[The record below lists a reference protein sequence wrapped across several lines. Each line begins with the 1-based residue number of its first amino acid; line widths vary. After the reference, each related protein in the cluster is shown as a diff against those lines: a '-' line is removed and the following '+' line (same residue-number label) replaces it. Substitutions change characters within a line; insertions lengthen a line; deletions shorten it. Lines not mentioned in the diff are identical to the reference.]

1 MPEWPGRSARDQEIR
16 RYVDEHVDRTP
27 GPDLI
32 TPPALL
38 LLGPH
43 GSGKSSLLGYLEHWA
58 QRLPLASVDLAA
70 ATSEGQ
76 SKSFFDALTEVVFR
90 LQEVKDDYPPL
101 VFPSFSV
108 LLMAVV
114 TGVSTQSR
122 ERAVQEMRAAFQPDG
137 QNGQDGQQ
145 EYAYEKLQ
153 PLIQGVATAVGGVPA
168 WVTQVIPVIRGGQR
182 IRAAVEI
189 RRRVSHAARDAGH
202 HHAPMDFLVRVNRL
216 FNGPSVQR
224 DEAEA
229 LLMRAFLADLRAVYT
244 GRRGRRR
251 RNANCLLLLDNA
263 DHEAGNRLLR
273 LLLESRTARE
283 HADPLLV
290 VAAAR
295 TRPETL
301 ARREEGTLSAVLDY
315 RTGSWPDET
324 AFAPVRVR
332 GLFVGWLRDLNREE
346 VLHHAAEVLKA
357 LPEQAA
363 QPEARDP
370 AEWLGWVVYGATRGQ
385 PAATGLVLRALGRF
399 PADTDWETRVRQC
412 LALPRAVPGL
422 DPEQTAADQVL
433 DRLLPHLETALWR
446 ALPSTAAALTPDQ
459 AEAAPGLLPSLS
471 ARNWYEAVAGDV
483 AQPVVRFL
491 LLRLLDAA
499 PGDRGADPWE
509 NACRILR
516 AAAGDERTQA
526 YYDLAR
532 EDVAGAVEYLRR
544 RFGEVPA
551 AEWCADLSWL
561 QRAPARWWGGL
572 PEPARAR
579 YERLVGGAVGDEAR
593 QVITRLLV
601 AGWITAHPRTDP
613 CAELYEDPFGD
624 PYAELY
630 GDIAE
635 DFRALR
641 RLARDANDL
650 FVFRERAEQYERKPW

>member
-1 MPEWPGRSARDQEIR
+1 MPEWPGRSARDQAIR
-16 RYVDEHVDRTP
+16 RYVDEQVDWEP
-27 GPDLI
+27 GPRLA

-43 GSGKSSLLGYLEHWA
+43 GSGKSSLLRHLEHWG
-58 QRLPLASVDLAA
+58 QRLPLASADLAA
-70 ATSEGQ
+70 ATPEGQ
-76 SKSFFDALTEVVFR
+76 SKSFFDALTELVFK

-122 ERAVQEMRAAFQPDG
+122 ERAVQEMRAAFEP
-137 QNGQDGQQ
+137 NGQQ

-153 PLIQGVATAVGGVPA
+153 PLIQGVATAIGGVPA

-189 RRRVSHAARDAGH
+189 RRRVSHAAREAGH
-202 HHAPMDFLVRVNRL
+202 NHAAMDFLVRVNRL

-229 LLMRAFLADLRAVYT
+229 LLMRAFLADLRAAYT
-244 GRRGRRR
+244 DRRGRRR
-251 RNANCLLLLDNA
+251 RTAHCLLLLDNV

-273 LLLESRTARE
+273 LLLESRAARE
-283 HADPLLV
+283 HTDPLLV
-290 VAAAR
+290 VAGAR

-301 ARREEGTLSAVLDY
+301 ARREEGTQSAVLDY

-324 AFAPVRVR
+324 VFQPVRVR
-332 GLFVGWLRDLNREE
+332 GLHVGWLRDLNRDE
-346 VLHHAAEVLKA
+346 VLHHAGAVLKA
-357 LPEQAA
+357 LPERAR
-363 QPEARDP
+363 QPETPDQ
-370 AEWLGWVVYGATRGQ
+370 AEWLGWVVHGATRGQ
-385 PAATGLVLRALGRF
+385 PAATGVVLEALGRF

-412 LALPRAVPGL
+412 LALPGTVPGL
-422 DPEQTAADQVL
+422 DLALTAADQVL

-459 AEAAPGLLPSLS
+459 AEAAPGLLPSLA
-471 ARNWYEAVAGDV
+471 ARNWYEAVATDV

-499 PGDRGADPWE
+499 PGDPGAGPWE
-509 NACRILR
+509 NACHTLR
-516 AAAGDERTQA
+516 AAARDERTRA
-526 YYDLAR
+526 YYDLAC
-532 EDVAGAVEYLRR
+532 EDVAGAVDYLRR
-544 RFGEVPA
+544 RFGTVPA
-551 AEWCADLSWL
+551 DEWCADLSWL
-561 QRAPARWWGGL
+561 QRAPARWRGGL

-601 AGWITAHPRTDP
+601 AGWITTHPRTDP
-613 CAELYEDPFGD
+613 CVELYEDPFGD

-650 FVFRERAEQYERKPW
+650 FVFRERAKQYERKPW

>member
-1 MPEWPGRSARDQEIR
+1 MPEWPGRSARDHAIR
-16 RYVDEHVDRTP
+16 RYLDEHVDRTRGP
-27 GPDLI
+27 GLT

-43 GSGKSSLLGYLEHWA
+43 GSGKSSLLGSLEHWG

-70 ATSEGQ
+70 ATAEGQ
-76 SKSFFDALTEVVFR
+76 SKSFFDALTELVFK
-90 LQEVKDDYPPL
+90 LQEVKDDHPPL
-101 VFPSFSV
+101 LFPSFSV

-122 ERAVQEMRAAFQPDG
+122 ERAVQEMRAAFEP
-137 QNGQDGQQ
+137 DGQQ
-145 EYAYEKLQ
+145 EYAYEKVQ
-153 PLIQGVATAVGGVPA
+153 PLIQGVAAAVGGVPA
-168 WVTQVIPVIRGGQR
+168 WATQVIPVIRGGQR
-182 IRAAVEI
+182 IRASVEI
-189 RRRVSHAARDAGH
+189 RRRVAHAARDAGH
-202 HHAPMDFLVRVNRL
+202 PHAPMDFLVRVNRL

-229 LLMRAFLADLRAVYT
+229 LLMRAFLADLRAAYT
-244 GRRGRRR
+244 DRRGRRR
-251 RNANCLLLLDNA
+251 RTAHCLLLLDNA
-263 DHEAGNRLLR
+263 DHEAGDRLLR
-273 LLLESRTARE
+273 LLLECRAGRD

-301 ARREEGTLSAVLDY
+301 ARREEGTLSAVLDH

-324 AFAPVRVR
+324 VFRPVPLR
-332 GLFVGWLRDLNREE
+332 GLSVGWLRNLNREE
-346 VLHHAAEVLKA
+346 VLHHAGAVLKA
-357 LPEQAA
+357 LPERSAL
-363 QPEARDP
+363 PDSRDH

-385 PAATGLVLRALGRF
+385 PAATGLVLEALGRF
-399 PADTDWETRVRQC
+399 PADTDWETRVRHC
-412 LALPRAVPGL
+412 LALPDAVPGL
-422 DPEQTAADQVL
+422 DPGLSAAPHVL
-433 DRLLPHLETALWR
+433 DRLLPHLESALWR

-459 AEAAPGLLPSLS
+459 AEAAPGLLPSLA
-471 ARNWYEAVAGDV
+471 ARNWYEAVATDV
-483 AQPVVRFL
+483 AQPVVRLL

-499 PGDRGADPWE
+499 PGEPGADPWE

-516 AAAGDERTQA
+516 AAARDERTRA

-532 EDVAGAVEYLRR
+532 EDVDSAVDYLWR
-544 RFGEVPA
+544 RFGTVSAE
-551 AEWCADLSWL
+551 EWCADLSWL
-561 QRAPARWWGGL
+561 QRAPARWRGGL

-650 FVFRERAEQYERKPW
+650 FVFRERAKQYERKPW